1 MKEQKN
7 LWPIFAIPVRFWL
20 VTAPEPPYSLA
31 IYSSKAANTMNAK
44 PSPESS
50 QDEVIN
56 TLSREQC
63 HAARLARDARFDGRF
78 FTGVLSTGIYC
89 RPVCPARPPHEHNVR
104 YFQSAAAAE
113 QYGLRPCLR
122 CRPELAPA
130 ARGDLPV
137 ELARLLARIDRGE
150 LADGTLAELA
160 AEAGISERT
169 LRRQFE
175 QHLGASPKQVE
186 QTRRLLLAKRLLTE
200 TGLPITDIAFAAG
213 FASIRRFNDAW
224 LNAYGLAPRT
234 LRQQEDH
241 ALEHMSDQPR
251 GATLTLQLPY
261 RPPYDVAA
269 MLAFYRLRA
278 IPGLERV
285 DGEGYERRYRVGDQV
300 TLVRIAQGKGHS
312 LQLTVHDL
320 PLAAL
325 PDLLYRVRRMW
336 DLDADMQRIGDLLGQ
351 DPLLA
356 RLQARWPGV
365 RLPGGWDE
373 YEVMLRAIVGQQVS
387 VKGAIT
393 ILGRLVARTEAQ
405 FGVAQLPAPAQ
416 LCELDLDG
424 IGMPGSRIRTLR
436 GVAKAL
442 ASGELT
448 LTTASDEQLL
458 ALPGI
463 GPWTVSYWRLRCGLD
478 TDAFPASDLVL
489 QKALGGGT
497 KLPVKEVLAQSAAWQ
512 PWRSYAA
519 SWLWHAM
526 SEAPDLMF
534 RATGNEQQPD
544 IQQQERTP

>member
-1 MKEQKN
+1 M
-7 LWPIFAIPVRFWL
+7 
-20 VTAPEPPYSLA
+20 APEPPYSLA

-50 QDEVIN
+50 PDEVIN

-78 FTGVLSTGIYC
+78 FTGVISTGIYC

-150 LADGTLAELA
+150 LAEGTLAKLA
-160 AEAGISERT
+160 TEAGISERT

-234 LRQQEDH
+234 LRQQEGCDDMADH
-241 ALEHMSDQPR
+241 SASGQR

-285 DGEGYERRYRVGDQV
+285 DGEVYERRYLVGDQV
-300 TLVRIAQGKGHS
+300 ALVRIAQGKGHS

-320 PLAAL
+320 PLAA
-325 PDLLYRVRRMW
+325 
-336 DLDADMQRIGDLLGQ
+336 
-351 DPLLA
+351 
-356 RLQARWPGV
+356 
-365 RLPGGWDE
+365 LPGGWDE

-405 FGVAQLPAPAQ
+405 YGVTQLPTPAQ
-416 LCELDLDG
+416 SCELDLDG

-436 GVAKAL
+436 GVAQAL

-448 LTTASDEQLL
+448 LTTASDDQLL

-463 GPWTVSYWRLRCGLD
+463 GPWTVSYWRLRCALD
-478 TDAFPASDLVL
+478 PDAFPASDLVL
-489 QKALGGGT
+489 QKALGGGA

-526 SEAPDLMF
+526 SEAPDLLL
-534 RATGNEQQPD
+534 RATCNEQQPD
-544 IQQQERTP
+544 TQQQEITP